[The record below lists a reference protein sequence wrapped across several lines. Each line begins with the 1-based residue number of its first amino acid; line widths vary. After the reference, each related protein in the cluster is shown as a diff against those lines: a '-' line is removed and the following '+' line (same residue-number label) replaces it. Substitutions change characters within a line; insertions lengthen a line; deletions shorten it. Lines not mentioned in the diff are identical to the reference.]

1 MRTPTHVVSGASAED
16 PSVLPAPLRR
26 ALVGVVA
33 TGAVLSVML
42 TPVFGIHFA
51 FSLAVGAA
59 IAASNLWVIARA
71 VRAYFGGQGGVG
83 WGLFAVL
90 KFSALVVGLYL
101 LFRSGFVQGLPL
113 AVGLGSLPIGIVLAE
128 LAAPLAVKEG
138 RSAQS

>member
-1 MRTPTHVVSGASAED
+1 
-16 PSVLPAPLRR
+16 
-26 ALVGVVA
+26 
-33 TGAVLSVML
+33 
-42 TPVFGIHFA
+42 
-51 FSLAVGAA
+51 
-59 IAASNLWVIARA
+59 VIARS